1 MTASRAGYWEGMA
14 SGAAIFTSS
23 YGSPDQEK
31 ILPALVGAAQ
41 QVYGANAVVFAAILT
56 RLLLFAEAELQ
67 FKRMS
72 DKSLFGDPRLRVL
85 EEPWPGGTT
94 GELLVRMEQD
104 VSLAGNAFIWNAGD
118 QLVRWRPE
126 WVTIISEVAQGPNG
140 PYRRKTGF
148 HYEPPAQQQPAYGE
162 PQTVPVEELAHWAP
176 VPDPCATFRG
186 MSWLAAVLQDAQA
199 DTAMTGYKT
208 RYLSHAATPNLMI
221 KYAQKLQPG
230 TVDSLTERL
239 KARYGGVDNA
249 FKTIVLDQGADLTVV
264 GNNLQQ
270 MDFSNVQ
277 SAGSERI
284 LAAAGVPAVL
294 VGLEPLRGAG
304 RGYQESLV
312 KFANLWARPQW
323 RSVCGAL
330 QKFTPGND
338 VDQGAVKLWY
348 DTSGIAALQDTETN
362 QAQVALVRAQ
372 ALLVLAQAGY
382 TQESAV
388 SMIQSGDVSQLQ
400 GGAVPVSA
408 QPGAGNAAVQHM
420 LPQAPGSGPTPGM
433 QPLPAGSVARLPVG
447 AVSPADGGNQTRPGR
462 RPAATRRP

>member
-1 MTASRAGYWEGMA
+1 
-14 SGAAIFTSS
+14 
-23 YGSPDQEK
+23 
-31 ILPALVGAAQ
+31 LVGAAQ
-41 QVYGANAVVFAAILT
+41 QTYGSNAVVFAAILT
-56 RLLLFAEAELQ
+56 RLLLFAEAEFQ

-72 DKSLFGDPRLRVL
+72 DKSLFGDPRLRTL
-85 EEPWPGGTT
+85 EEPWPGGTS
-94 GELLVRMEQD
+94 GELLARMDQD
-104 VSLAGNAFIWNAGD
+104 ASLAGNAFLWDAGD

-126 WVTIISEVAQGPNG
+126 WVTIVSQVVDSPRG
-140 PYRRKTGF
+140 PYRKVAGY
-148 HYEPPAQQQPAYGE
+148 HYEPPSDQQAAFGE
-162 PQTVPVEELAHWAP
+162 PQDAPVAEVAHWAP

-186 MSWLAAVLQDAQA
+186 MSWLTPVLRDAQA
-199 DTAMTGYKT
+199 DTALTTYKT
-208 RYLSHAATPNLMI
+208 QYLSHAATPNLMI
-221 KYAQKLQPG
+221 KYAQKLHPG

-284 LAAAGVPAVL
+284 LAAAQVPAVL

-382 TQESAV
+382 TQDSSV
-388 SMIQSGDVSQLQ
+388 SFLQSGDVSQLE
-400 GGAVPVSA
+400 GGAVPISA
-408 QPGAGNAAVQHM
+408 HPGGANQAVQHM

-462 RPAATRRP
+462 RPTATRRP